1 MKSLFKM
8 LFIFLVMTIA
18 LLSNP
23 SALQTQS
30 IDLVGS
36 IQNTPKETVIL
47 VSNNMLSGSIIS
59 NSKEENNSISG
70 TTPLIISYL
79 TQDNIY
85 NENKSFNK
93 GYSIHKI
100 STNNQKIQQIRAP

>member
-1 MKSLFKM
+1 M
-8 LFIFLVMTIA
+8 LFIFFVMTIT

-23 SALQTQS
+23 FALQTQS
-30 IDLVGS
+30 IDLEGS

-79 TQDNIY
+79 IQDNIY
-85 NENKSFNK
+85 NENKSFDK